1 MIGLLVFNVEILFGI
16 GIVHLVLL
24 LNQNIKYESKS
35 KINRGFGGCN
45 SQLNINSQHSRDYLY
60 VCDNMVFKEC
70 ELDFSAIDWEQRRY
84 ELAKAAM
91 QGFCSNS
98 HEQVMNASLNMTV
111 EWSLGFADA
120 LIKKLKG
127 E

>member
-1 MIGLLVFNVEILFGI
+1 MDVTP
-16 GIVHLVLL
+16 
-24 LNQNIKYESKS
+24 
-35 KINRGFGGCN
+35 
-45 SQLNINSQHSRDYLY
+45 QLNINSQHSRDYLY
-60 VCDNMVFKEC
+60 VCDNMVYREC

-91 QGFCSNS
+91 QGFCSK
-98 HEQVMNASLNMTV
+98 QVMIADSNMTAQI
-111 EWSLGFADA
+111 SLSFADA